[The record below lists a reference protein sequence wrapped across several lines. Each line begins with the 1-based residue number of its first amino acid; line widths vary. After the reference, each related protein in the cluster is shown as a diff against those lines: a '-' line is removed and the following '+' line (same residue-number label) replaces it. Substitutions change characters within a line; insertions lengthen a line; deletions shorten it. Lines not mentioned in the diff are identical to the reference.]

1 MRFYP
6 TRTKGTKEI
15 INVLCN
21 YLWWHVG
28 LPRFVLTDHDAAYRS
43 DLARDFASRTGVEF
57 WHTAPYS
64 SWELGRVERRHRMLN
79 TAQQLLPDKSEWP
92 DSLPGATAFYNCLRS
107 TVTQVA
113 PAEVEY
119 GYLPRGTAELAMGRR
134 EDLLSPAERRAR
146 EANAAQLSHHRTAL
160 VAARRVFRTVAHELG
175 ARQRHLAV
183 ERKNRDAKGPSAGY
197 EFKVGDRIKVLR
209 PRRVKGIP
217 QKALTQWRGPYTVT
231 AVKGARI
238 KCRRM
243 DGGAEF
249 LVGRPHVQLYT
260 AGQVDLATAAA
271 FEAAQ
276 PSAAAAFAPG
286 QLIARGQ

>member
-1 MRFYP
+1 M
-6 TRTKGTKEI
+6 
-15 INVLCN
+15 
-21 YLWWHVG
+21 
-28 LPRFVLTDHDAAYRS
+28 
-43 DLARDFASRTGVEF
+43 
-57 WHTAPYS
+57 
-64 SWELGRVERRHRMLN
+64 
-79 TAQQLLPDKSEWP
+79 
-92 DSLPGATAFYNCLRS
+92 
-107 TVTQVA
+107 
-113 PAEVEY
+113 
-119 GYLPRGTAELAMGRR
+119 
-134 EDLLSPAERRAR
+134 
-146 EANAAQLSHHRTAL
+146 
-160 VAARRVFRTVAHELG
+160 
-175 ARQRHLAV
+175 
-183 ERKNRDAKGPSAGY
+183 ERKNSDAKCPGAGY

-286 QLIARGQ
+286 QLIAIGDHDPEDVGPRKFQLAQFEGFSDDDPEWLSVTYWGTVLGRPPYRFRRVWIDRGDNDRPILSNKKPRGGGLRGVEPWSGTERADFVLKLPIKVNHDGKLSASTLAALGDWTPNVLT